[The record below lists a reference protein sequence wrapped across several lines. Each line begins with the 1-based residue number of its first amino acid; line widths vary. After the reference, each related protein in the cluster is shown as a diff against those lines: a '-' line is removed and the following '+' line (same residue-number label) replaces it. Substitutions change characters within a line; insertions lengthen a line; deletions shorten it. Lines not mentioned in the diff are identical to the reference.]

1 MRTIITSIAFLYC
14 FFASSQN
21 IFLNPN
27 FGYEGFTYAE
37 NTSEINKIALNPD
50 GSIISAGRKFISG
63 GSNIVL
69 TKHDAIGT
77 QDLTF
82 GTGGVALNTDF
93 NSVDLRDLQ
102 LQADGKILLAGS
114 NYTGFDNGPGGS
126 PIIHAFVMR
135 YHPNGVIDSS
145 FATNGV
151 FEVTDYNQSE
161 FNAVLVQSDQSLRLI
176 SFSDGITYITKLTS
190 AGTLDNSF
198 GTNGSRAI
206 SDLSTFF
213 FFNRGAITLNDGS
226 ILSYGLDDTGFTGS
240 KLTCVK
246 INASGDFIT
255 SFGQNGISSFDM
267 DSDPNTLELVTKA
280 QELSD
285 GKIVLS
291 GRPGTGYVLI
301 RLKADGIAD
310 SAFATNGILVNVLPH
325 TDMVVQ
331 PTGKILIGGNK
342 QVSQFDWGLTVSRY
356 NADGTIDNSF
366 NTTGTFDCDF
376 SAGFESLQCMVLT
389 SPDYLLVGGKTT
401 YIDEFSDFLLAEL
414 DMSEFLGLTGNKSEV
429 LSIYPNPFS
438 DNVTVSIEN
447 ESVTEIQLA
456 DATGRIIKN
465 YLVGKNTVLSLE
477 HLEAGIYYFV
487 FKNNRQEVVSQ
498 KLIKQ

>member
-1 MRTIITSIAFLYC
+1 MRTIITPLAFLCC

-21 IFLNPN
+21 IFLNPT
-27 FGYEGFTYAE
+27 FGYEGFTYVE
-37 NTSEINKIALNPD
+37 NTSEVNKIALNPD

-82 GTGGVALNTDF
+82 GTGGVTLNPDF

-102 LQADGKILLAGS
+102 LQADGKILVAGS
-114 NYTGFDNGPGGS
+114 NYTGMDTGPGGS

-135 YHPNGVIDSS
+135 YLPNGVIDSS
-145 FATNGV
+145 FAINGV

-176 SFSDGITYITKLTS
+176 GYSDGITYITKLTA
-190 AGTLDNSF
+190 AGTVDNSF

-213 FFNRGAITLNDGS
+213 FYNRGAIALNDGS
-226 ILSYGLDDTGFTGS
+226 ILSYGLDDTGFTDP

-246 INASGDFIT
+246 TDASGDLIT
-255 SFGQNGISSFDM
+255 SFGQNGISSFNLDP
-267 DSDPNTLELVTKA
+267 DPNNLELVTKA

-285 GKIVLS
+285 GKIVVA

-301 RLKADGIAD
+301 RLKADGTPD
-310 SAFATNGILVNVLPH
+310 STFATNGILANALPH

-331 PTGKILIGGNK
+331 PTGKILIGGSK
-342 QVSQFDWGLTVSRY
+342 QVAPFDWGLTVSRY
-356 NADGTIDNSF
+356 NTDGTIDNSF
-366 NTTGTFDCDF
+366 NTTGTFECDF
-376 SAGFESLQCMVLT
+376 SAGSESLQCMVLT
-389 SPDYLLVGGKTT
+389 SPDYLLVGGKTA
-401 YIDEFSDFLLAEL
+401 YIDEFNDFLLAEI
-414 DMSEFLGLTGNKSEV
+414 DMSESLGLSINEQDDI
-429 LSIYPNPFS
+429 SIYPNPFS
-438 DNVTVSIEN
+438 DKITVSIEN
-447 ESVTEIQLA
+447 ESVTKIQLA
-456 DATGRIIKN
+456 DATGRVIGN
-465 YLVGKNTVLSLE
+465 YPVSKISVLPLE
-477 HLEAGIYYFV
+477 HLETGVYHLV
-487 FKNNRQEVVSQ
+487 FTNDRQEVISK

>member
-1 MRTIITSIAFLYC
+1 MRTIITSIAFLCC

-21 IFLNPN
+21 IFLDPT
-27 FGYEGFTYAE
+27 FGYEGFTYVE
-37 NTSEINKIALNPD
+37 NTSEINKIALNQD
-50 GSIISAGRKFISG
+50 GSIISAGRKFIPG

-82 GTGGVALNTDF
+82 GTGGVALNTNF

-102 LQADGKILLAGS
+102 LQSDGKILLAGS
-114 NYTGFDNGPGGS
+114 NYTGLDTGPGGS

-176 SFSDGITYITKLTS
+176 SYSDGITYITKLTS
-190 AGTLDNSF
+190 AGTVDNSF

-206 SDLSTFF
+206 SDLSNFF

-226 ILSYGLDDTGFTGS
+226 ILSYGLDDTGFTDS

-246 INASGDFIT
+246 INASGDLIT

-267 DSDPNTLELVTKA
+267 DPDPNTIELITNA
-280 QELSD
+280 QELPD
-285 GKIVLS
+285 GKIILGGS
-291 GRPGTGYVLI
+291 ATDNLI
-301 RLKADGIAD
+301 LKIKADGTAD
-310 SAFATNGILVNVLPH
+310 SSFAVNGILNH
-325 TDMVVQ
+325 TFPFRDMLVQ
-331 PTGKILIGGNK
+331 PNGKIVIGGSSLISTNNYGF
-342 QVSQFDWGLTVSRY
+342 SITRFNS
-356 NADGTIDNSF
+356 DGTIDLGF
-366 NTTGTFDCDF
+366 NGTGTFEADLTERSDF
-376 SAGFESLQCMVLT
+376 LYCMRLAGPEH
-389 SPDYLLVGGKTT
+389 LLVGGSMRP
-401 YIDEFSDFLLAEL
+401 IDFNSIFALAQI
-414 DMSEFLGLTGNKSEV
+414 DMSESLGLTGNKSEA

-447 ESVTEIQLA
+447 ESVTAVRLT
-456 DATGRIIKN
+456 DAMGRTIEN
-465 YLVGKNTVLSLE
+465 YSLSKNTVLPLE
-477 HLEAGIYYFV
+477 HLEAGVYHLV
-487 FKNNRQEVVSQ
+487 FTNNRQEVISK

>member
-1 MRTIITSIAFLYC
+1 MRTIITSIAC
-14 FFASSQN
+14 FICLSLSAQN
-21 IFLNPN
+21 IFLNPT
-27 FGYEGFTYAE
+27 FGNDGFTYVE
-37 NTSEINKIALNPD
+37 NTSEVNKIALNPD

-69 TKHDAIGT
+69 TKHNAIGT

-82 GTGGVALNTDF
+82 GTGGIALNPDF
-93 NSVDLRDLQ
+93 NSVDVRDLQ

-114 NYTGFDNGPGGS
+114 NYTGLDTGPGGS

-190 AGTLDNSF
+190 AGTLDTSF

-213 FFNRGAITLNDGS
+213 FFSQGAIALNDGS

-240 KLTCVK
+240 KLSCVK
-246 INASGDFIT
+246 TDTSGNLIT
-255 SFGQNGISSFDM
+255 SFGLNGIFNFDI
-267 DSDPNTLELVTKA
+267 DPDPNTFESFAKA

-285 GKIVLS
+285 GKIVLA
-291 GRPGTGYVLI
+291 GRPGTDYVLM
-301 RLKADGIAD
+301 RLKADGTPD
-310 SAFATNGILVNVLPH
+310 STFAVNGILTNVLPY
-325 TDMVVQ
+325 TDMIVQ
-331 PTGKILIGGNK
+331 PTGKILIGGSK
-342 QVSQFDWGLTVSRY
+342 QVAQFDWGLTVSRY

-366 NTTGTFDCDF
+366 NATGTFECDF
-376 SAGFESLQCMVLT
+376 STGFESLQCMVLT
-389 SPDYLLVGGKTT
+389 SPDYLLFGGKTT
-401 YIDEFSDFLLAEL
+401 YIDEFSDFLLAQI
-414 DMSEFLGLTGNKSEV
+414 DMSESLGLTTSKSEE
-429 LSIYPNPFS
+429 LSVYPNPFS
-438 DNVTVSIEN
+438 EKVTVSTEN
-447 ESVTEIQLA
+447 ESFTTVQLTDAIGRTIQNYPVSKHTE
-456 DATGRIIKN
+456 
-465 YLVGKNTVLSLE
+465 LSLE
-477 HLEAGIYYFV
+477 YLEAGVYHLV
-487 FKNNRQEVVSQ
+487 FTNDQQEQISR
-498 KLIKQ
+498 KIIKQ

>member
-1 MRTIITSIAFLYC
+1 MRTIITPLACLCC
-14 FFASSQN
+14 FFAYSQN
-21 IFLNPN
+21 IFLDPT
-27 FGYEGFTYAE
+27 FGYEGFTYVE

-50 GSIISAGRKFISG
+50 GSIISAGRKFIPG

-82 GTGGVALNTDF
+82 GTGGVAFNTDF

-102 LQADGKILLAGS
+102 LQSDGKILLAGS
-114 NYTGFDNGPGGS
+114 NYTGLDTGPGGS

-135 YHPNGVIDSS
+135 YLPNGIIDSS

-190 AGTLDNSF
+190 AGTVDNSF

-213 FFNRGAITLNDGS
+213 FFNRGAIALNDGS
-226 ILSYGLDDTGFTGS
+226 ILSYGLDDTGFTDP

-246 INASGDFIT
+246 INASGDLIT
-255 SFGQNGISSFDM
+255 SFGQNGISSFNLDP
-267 DSDPNTLELVTKA
+267 DPNNLELVTKA

-310 SAFATNGILVNVLPH
+310 STFAVNGILVNALPH

-342 QVSQFDWGLTVSRY
+342 QVTQFDWGLTVSRY
-356 NADGTIDNSF
+356 NTDGTIDNSF

-401 YIDEFSDFLLAEL
+401 YIDEFSDFLLAQI
-414 DMSEFLGLTGNKSEV
+414 DMSESLGLTGNKSEA

-438 DNVTVSIEN
+438 DNLTVSIEN

-456 DATGRIIKN
+456 DATGRIIEN

-477 HLEAGIYYFV
+477 HLESGVYYLV
-487 FKNNRQEVVSQ
+487 FTNNRQEVISK

>member
-1 MRTIITSIAFLYC
+1 MRTIITPLAFLCC
-14 FFASSQN
+14 FSASSQN
-21 IFLNPN
+21 IFLNPT
-27 FGYEGFTYAE
+27 FGYEGFTYVE
-37 NTSEINKIALNPD
+37 NTSEVNKIALNPD

-77 QDLTF
+77 QNLTF
-82 GTGGVALNTDF
+82 GTGGVALNPHF

-114 NYTGFDNGPGGS
+114 NYTGLDTGPGGS

-135 YHPNGVIDSS
+135 YLPNGVIDSS

-161 FNAVLVQSDQSLRLI
+161 FNAVLIQSDQSLRLI
-176 SFSDGITYITKLTS
+176 GYSDGITYITKLTA

-213 FFNRGAITLNDGS
+213 FFNRGAIALNDGS
-226 ILSYGLDDTGFTGS
+226 ILSYGLSDPNFSGS

-246 INASGDFIT
+246 TDASGDLIT
-255 SFGQNGISSFDM
+255 SFGQNGVSSFDL
-267 DSDPNTLELVTKA
+267 DSDPNTFEEVTKA

-285 GKIVLS
+285 GKIVLA
-291 GRPGTGYVLI
+291 GRPGTDYVLI
-301 RLKADGIAD
+301 RLKTDGTPD
-310 SAFATNGILVNVLPH
+310 STFATNGILANLPAY

-331 PTGKILIGGNK
+331 PTGKILVGGSK
-342 QVSQFDWGLTVSRY
+342 QVTQFDWGLTVSRY
-356 NADGTIDNSF
+356 NANGTIDNSF
-366 NTTGTFDCDF
+366 NTTGTFECDF

-389 SPDYLLVGGKTT
+389 SPDYLLVGGKTA
-401 YIDEFSDFLLAEL
+401 YIDEFSDFLLAEIN
-414 DMSEFLGLTGNKSEV
+414 MSEFLGLAANKSEE

-438 DNVTVSIEN
+438 DQITVSVEN

-456 DATGRIIKN
+456 DATGRIIQSYPVNK
-465 YLVGKNTVLSLE
+465 TAVLSLE
-477 HLEAGIYYFV
+477 YLEAGVYYFV
-487 FKNNRQEVVSQ
+487 FANDQQERISR
-498 KLIKQ
+498 KIIKQ